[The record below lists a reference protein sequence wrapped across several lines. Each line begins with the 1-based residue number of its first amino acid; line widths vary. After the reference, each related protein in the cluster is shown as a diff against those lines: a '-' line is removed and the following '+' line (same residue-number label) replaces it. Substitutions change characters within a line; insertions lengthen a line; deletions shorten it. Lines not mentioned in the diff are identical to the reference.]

1 MVTEIKDKAAIYCR
15 VSTRGQKEEGTSLEG
30 QFEFLKNWIETDFKD
45 LDIKI
50 NTKTLEE
57 HFSEDYTGTT
67 FDRPV
72 WNQVKALV
80 VAGEIKHVFV
90 YNMTR
95 FARPQQEDSWMNV
108 IEEMNFFKKHDVEL
122 HINDLKNEGLGA
134 LASIMTTFQVTNAH
148 IDYADTV
155 KKMLKGKKDRVILH
169 KKAHTGRRFSL
180 FGYDYISKR
189 RNFDSPAAGTNVIN
203 DEEAK
208 IVRLIFEEY
217 VKGKSGQQIAD
228 LLNDRGIKTKTGKN
242 KWMSAPIIRMIQDET
257 YKGEAKANFHWNAG
271 NEPNHEQLELGKD
284 YAPAIVTKKLWNQ
297 AADINRNRKKVKTG
311 RKFLLTDFIKCGLC
325 NGNVSIRLAAGK
337 YVLCHCSN
345 HEHADYKEYCEMKDF
360 KHETIAPAVWN
371 RVMSILVDSRSLI
384 TALEHSKTD
393 QSPVLKKE
401 LALLED
407 NLKQLPLKKKRIRE
421 SFIHFAE
428 DMSKAEIDSHYQD
441 LSAEE
446 SRITHRIQE
455 IKILLTEIKK
465 TEIAG
470 IEVQQWMTDIYG
482 FLNQAEDE
490 NELLE
495 KKRYILSQ
503 LNIRVT
509 VFKRN
514 EDGTVDFKLSG
525 ILPRDTKNDMEDI
538 INEIESNGLYPTTEQ
553 TSACSF
559 FTWVNNVTNSNIK
572 SPNEILSDNTFIF
585 EEALA
590 IENRTSKI
598 YNAVGFRTKNILV
611 SSQSKTTDQR
621 VINLQEESELA
632 YKLFLKN
639 RNGKGFID
647 YRRFITMLHEEID
660 NNYGKKYQS
669 RSNHFRILVN
679 KYLLNMFPLAIRES
693 RGKKYLCSKV

>member
-1 MVTEIKDKAAIYCR
+1 
-15 VSTRGQKEEGTSLEG
+15 
-30 QFEFLKNWIETDFKD
+30 
-45 LDIKI
+45 
-50 NTKTLEE
+50 
-57 HFSEDYTGTT
+57 
-67 FDRPV
+67 
-72 WNQVKALV
+72 
-80 VAGEIKHVFV
+80 
-90 YNMTR
+90 
-95 FARPQQEDSWMNV
+95 
-108 IEEMNFFKKHDVEL
+108 
-122 HINDLKNEGLGA
+122 
-134 LASIMTTFQVTNAH
+134 
-148 IDYADTV
+148 
-155 KKMLKGKKDRVILH
+155 
-169 KKAHTGRRFSL
+169 
-180 FGYDYISKR
+180 
-189 RNFDSPAAGTNVIN
+189 
-203 DEEAK
+203 
-208 IVRLIFEEY
+208 
-217 VKGKSGQQIAD
+217 
-228 LLNDRGIKTKTGKN
+228 
-242 KWMSAPIIRMIQDET
+242 
-257 YKGEAKANFHWNAG
+257 
-271 NEPNHEQLELGKD
+271 
-284 YAPAIVTKKLWNQ
+284 
-297 AADINRNRKKVKTG
+297 
-311 RKFLLTDFIKCGLC
+311 
-325 NGNVSIRLAAGK
+325 
-337 YVLCHCSN
+337 
-345 HEHADYKEYCEMKDF
+345 
-360 KHETIAPAVWN
+360 
-371 RVMSILVDSRSLI
+371 
-384 TALEHSKTD
+384 
-393 QSPVLKKE
+393 
-401 LALLED
+401 
-407 NLKQLPLKKKRIRE
+407 
-421 SFIHFAE
+421 
-428 DMSKAEIDSHYQD
+428 MSKAEIDSHYQD

-470 IEVQQWMTDIYG
+470 IEVQQWMTAIYG

-632 YKLFLKN
+632 YKLFLKH